1 MKIYLD
7 MDGVLA
13 DFDKQYE
20 LLFGVRPKEVTKRD
34 EHFHKN
40 WDAFVLD
47 EGFTRL
53 ELFPGAD
60 RLLKYIESLD
70 VPVEIL
76 SSSGGSKWHLEVTTQ
91 KHQWLRT
98 RGIPHRPNIV
108 PGGHKKAEFAGPWNI
123 LVDDTLRV
131 VENYRKA
138 GGTAILHTD
147 ADETIVELSKL
158 YLEYQGGQ

>member
-13 DFDKQYE
+13 NFDKQYE
-20 LLFGVRPKEVTKRD
+20 LLFGVRPKEVSKRAK
-34 EHFHKN
+34 HFSEN
-40 WDAFVLD
+40 WDAFVIGNNFTKLD
-47 EGFTRL
+47 
-53 ELFPGAD
+53 LFPGAAKLMAYAD
-60 RLLKYIESLD
+60 SLH

-76 SSSGGSKWHLEVTTQ
+76 SSSGGTKWHFKVSAQ
-91 KHQWLRT
+91 KHEWLRDH
-98 RGIPHRPNIV
+98 GIKYKVNIV

-123 LVDDTLRV
+123 LIDDTLRV

-147 ADETIVELSKL
+147 ADKTIAELSKL